1 MSNNQQ
7 TLKILKEPGI
17 AIDEAIK
24 LATAKIL
31 QPGYKPEDYFLC
43 RADIPLF
50 IAKWIVREA
59 RHIMIIDRLSKRAI
73 SSTFPK

>member
-1 MSNNQQ
+1 MSHNKQ

-17 AIDEAIK
+17 TLDEAIK

-43 RADIPLF
+43 REDMPLF

-59 RHIMIIDRLSKRAI
+59 RHIMILDRLYKRRI
-73 SSTFPK
+73 VFPFPK